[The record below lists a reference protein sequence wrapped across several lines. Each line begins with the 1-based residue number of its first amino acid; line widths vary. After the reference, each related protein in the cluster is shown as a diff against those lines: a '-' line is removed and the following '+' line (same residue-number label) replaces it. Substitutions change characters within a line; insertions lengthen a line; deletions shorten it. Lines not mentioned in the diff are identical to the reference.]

1 MNNHD
6 NLYPHHRSPFY
17 LRERVS
23 YSVPNPPYRLQGRGR
38 ATKWEEGKTA
48 TASSSVSK

>member
-1 MNNHD
+1 MNNPD

-23 YSVPNPPYRLQGRGR
+23 YSVPNPPIQATEQGQSHEMGR
-38 ATKWEEGKTA
+38 RKNGNGIIFCK
-48 TASSSVSK
+48 